1 MRRRRMN
8 VFEIRIKI
16 FLLQDIPVHQ
26 AQTKIAAFLDKGFLE
41 EEELARFHEE
51 NRYKGYSH
59 DLFYPV
65 EKEKI
70 YKKGQ
75 VYVITARTIDKNL
88 ARYFSETCVNIYTEE
103 IKGLTA
109 EIRMIPQKHIECL
122 YTVTTAVLKDSR
134 GYWRNYMSLSEFG
147 ERLKINLIKKW
158 NQFENEKLEEDFPFY
173 TMIEFSN
180 KVPIAMEY
188 KNIKLLGDKFCIHIS
203 DHPTPQK
210 LAHMAIGT
218 GVQEM
223 NARGAGF
230 VNYRWL

>member
-1 MRRRRMN
+1 MN
-8 VFEIRIKI
+8 VFEIRIKF
-16 FLLQDIPVHQ
+16 FLLRDIPLHQ

-41 EEELARFHEE
+41 EEELARFHKE
-51 NRYKGYSH
+51 NRYKNYSFNYFFP
-59 DLFYPV
+59 L
-65 EKEKI
+65 EKDGK
-70 YKKGQ
+70 YKKGRI
-75 VYVITARTIDKNL
+75 YTITVRTIDKNL
-88 ARYFSETCVNIYTEE
+88 AHYFSETCANIYTEE
-103 IKGLTA
+103 MKGLTA

-188 KNIKLLGDKFCIHIS
+188 KNIKLLGDKFCIYIS
-203 DHPTPQK
+203 DHPTAQK
-210 LAHMAIGT
+210 LAHMAIAT
-218 GVQEM
+218 GLLEM
-223 NARGAGF
+223 NSRGAGS